1 MKPSANLCLARNS
14 FPDFD
19 WIHSSH
25 SSRLIFP
32 SLFLSPLRAK
42 EDAIYASWW
51 RGSPVSSSSYK
62 SYKISNISYIM
73 HWYFSNT
80 IISGHN
86 KYGIFI
92 STFLDE
98 YSLVWRKFT
107 NLLMSI
113 WGLLCFMFSGSFPV
127 TVLIVLAAISEL
139 IVKKIF
145 RQISLVSPLSEV
157 SVFWSRIVTVV
168 NECVRVE

>member
-51 RGSPVSSSSYK
+51 RGSPVSSSSYNSCK
-62 SYKISNISYIM
+62 NSNISNIMY
-73 HWYFSNT
+73 WYFWKIIQLFQVIINT
-80 IISGHN
+80 
-86 KYGIFI
+86 
-92 STFLDE
+92 E
-98 YSLVWRKFT
+98 YSYLPFWMNILSCEENSPIFWCQFEDYFV
-107 NLLMSI
+107 
-113 WGLLCFMFSGSFPV
+113 LCFRVHFQLP
-127 TVLIVLAAISEL
+127 
-139 IVKKIF
+139 
-145 RQISLVSPLSEV
+145 
-157 SVFWSRIVTVV
+157 FWLF
-168 NECVRVE
+168 